1 MPSLVVS
8 LMGFLA
14 PASRSLVISKQTGNR
29 CVVILGWG
37 GSKVKN
43 LSRIREFYSSQA
55 SVRTVVSFSMPLWA
69 PEFARKHLISHLCDE
84 VASAKTE
91 EVLVHSFSN
100 NGTWAYGEMSQ
111 ELSKRR
117 GDDSKRNT
125 FHISKLVIDSAPY
138 YYYEPIGLAKSVAEY
153 QPVILSVLLNKAV
166 YHHNIYTPIL
176 TAILT
181 VLGGTAQAVYMLP
194 FGLGSFLIPDF
205 LLLSLY
211 LKNDS
216 PAVPT
221 LFLYGNRDRLI
232 PPEQV
237 LDYADALR
245 RRFPPGTTVDTET
258 LDGVQHV
265 AGFFDSS
272 TRDQYKAKVSRHFGF
287 S

>member
-1 MPSLVVS
+1 MASLVVS

-14 PASRSLVISKQTGNR
+14 PASRSLVISKQTGTK
-29 CVVILGWG
+29 CIVILGWG

-43 LSRIREFYSSQA
+43 VSRIREFYSGQA

-111 ELSKRR
+111 ELSNRR
-117 GDDSKRNT
+117 GDDAKRNT

-166 YHHNIYTPIL
+166 YHHYIYTPIL

-181 VLGGTAQAVYMLP
+181 VLGGTAQAIYMLP
-194 FGLGSFLIPDF
+194 FGLGQCLIPDF

-211 LKNDS
+211 LKDES

-221 LFLYGNRDRLI
+221 LFLYGNCDRLI

-237 LDYADALR
+237 LDYVDALR
-245 RRFPPGTTVDTET
+245 RRFPPEIPIEAEA
-258 LDGVQHV
+258 LDGAQHV
-265 AGFFDSS
+265 QGFFNRD
-272 TRDQYKAKVSRHFGF
+272 TRDAYKAKVSRHFGF
-287 S
+287 L